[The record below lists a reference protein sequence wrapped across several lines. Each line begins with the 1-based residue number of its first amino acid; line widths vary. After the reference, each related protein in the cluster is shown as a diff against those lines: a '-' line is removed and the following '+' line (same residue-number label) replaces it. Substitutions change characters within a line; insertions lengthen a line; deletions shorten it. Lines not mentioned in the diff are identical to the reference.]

1 MKGTQLLS
9 HTKSF
14 LKRSSPTILT
24 CVGVAGVIATS
35 VMAVKATPKALR
47 IIEENTGYNHD
58 GVVVGPSKKEIIAL
72 TWHCYIPATLMGLS
86 TIVCIVGINALNK
99 RNQASLASAYAM
111 LSESYQ
117 HYRGAAKAVY
127 GEDADSKIKAQ
138 VATEKFISGGCGY
151 LYQPQLDASEKI
163 LFYDDYSM
171 RYFTSTMAGVINAQ
185 YHFNRNLALRGY
197 ISLNEFYE
205 FLGIDH
211 VKGGDNIGWNMDN
224 IMEGGYMWLDFENE
238 YIELEDG
245 LTCYRMYAVFEPE
258 CLECDE

>member
-1 MKGTQLLS
+1 MKGLLC
-9 HTKSF
+9 TVKSS

-24 CVGVAGVIATS
+24 VIGVMGVISTAA
-35 VMAVKATPKALR
+35 MAVKATPKAVELIKADSR
-47 IIEENTGYNHD
+47 CNHGGD
-58 GVVVGPSKKEIIAL
+58 PYAHTKLEAIQSS
-72 TWHCYIPATLMGLS
+72 WQCYIPAALMGLS
-86 TIVCIVGINALNK
+86 TIACIIGINAISR

-111 LSESYQ
+111 LSQSYQ
-117 HYRGAAKAVY
+117 KYRGAAKKVY

-171 RYFTSTMAGVINAQ
+171 RYFTSTMAGVLNAQ
-185 YHFNRNLALRGY
+185 YHFNRNLTLRGY

-205 FLGIDH
+205 FLGIDA
-211 VKGGDNIGWNMDN
+211 VKGGDDIGWNMDN

-245 LTCYRMYAVFEPE
+245 LTCYRVYAVFEPE
-258 CLECDE
+258 CLESDD